1 MKKILIIDD
10 DKDLNRLT
18 KIVLTHEG
26 YEVEILHDA
35 ESGINYARVYKPDLI
50 LMDVLSPG
58 MRGTDAAKRIKT
70 DDLSD
75 QIQIIFL
82 TASVS
87 PRTKPWEEGL
97 NVDGLHYPTIGKPYE
112 IEKLLQTV
120 NKVLGY

>member
-18 KIVLTHEG
+18 KIVLTKEG

-35 ESGINYARVYKPDLI
+35 ESGVNYAKEYNPDLI
-50 LMDVLSPG
+50 LMDMMLPG
-58 MRGTDAAKRIKT
+58 MSGTDAVKRIKT

-87 PRTKPWEEGL
+87 PRTQPWEEGL
-97 NVDGLHYPTIGKPYE
+97 SVDGLHYPTIGKPYE
-112 IEKLLQTV
+112 IEKLIQTV
-120 NKVLGY
+120 NKVLA